1 MEEGYAWVVVKH
13 IALPM
18 VATETLKSRSRVR
31 VVFILM
37 NTLVLLLRE
46 RKLELCTFFCRAGR
60 LFHHNT
66 SCMPA

>member
-1 MEEGYAWVVVKH
+1 MYQGCCTTYRSLDGGCRDFEAE
-13 IALPM
+13 ISS
-18 VATETLKSRSRVR
+18 KSS
-31 VVFILM
+31 FILM